1 MGHIITEFVA
11 LVLITVGYLP
21 AAIALSLALTRC
33 LFSALLPYLGI
44 AALCGLA
51 GSSLVS
57 PEEEMVENRKEE

>member
-33 LFSALLPYLGI
+33 LFSALLPYLG
-44 AALCGLA
+44 LQHYVVLPG
-51 GSSLVS
+51 V
-57 PEEEMVENRKEE
+57 PW